1 MGERK
6 VLNKYFPPDFDPALI
21 PRRKRAKNNEMK
33 IRMMLPFSLR
43 CETCGEYM
51 YRGKKFNS
59 RKEDVPEEAYL
70 GIMVFRFY
78 IRCTRCNAEITFKT
92 DPQNSDYSAE
102 HGCARNFEP
111 WRDKEKKEEA
121 LNEAKD
127 KEESE
132 DAMKR
137 LENVTKDSKREM
149 DILDALDEV
158 RMLNARNNDITTDQM
173 LQDLRERAD
182 RDAKARLQASTE
194 EEDEAVQN
202 AFGAQTVRR
211 LEDDEGSSSTTVA
224 ADPKL
229 LEAKT
234 TSVFARNLQKQ
245 LAGGNEAAA
254 KKPKQKVSARVVLKR
269 KVASPEPKKPDS
281 PASSD
286 GGGGGLGLLAG
297 YASSGSGSG
306 SNND

>member
-111 WRDKEKKEEA
+111 WRDKDAKEA
-121 LNEAKD
+121 VLNDAKD

-182 RDAKARLQASTE
+182 RQAKAREKADVTV
-194 EEDEAVQN
+194 EDEEAVLN
-202 AFGAQTVRR
+202 AFGAQQVKR
-211 LEDDEGSSSTTVA
+211 LGDDEASGSRSVA

-234 TSVFARNLQKQ
+234 TSVFVQNLQKQ
-245 LAGGNEAAA
+245 LAGKSQPEA
-254 KKPKQKVSARVVLKR
+254 KKPKQTPRVVLKR
-269 KVASPEPKKPDS
+269 KVASPEAKKSDS
-281 PASSD
+281 PGSSD
-286 GGGGGLGLLAG
+286 GGGGLGLLAG

-306 SNND
+306 SANN